1 MTESEAIRVV
11 VVAATLASR
20 AGLRALL
27 DADPQVEVAAEAAAL
42 SELAG
47 FSKQVDVY
55 VVMAGEADALAE
67 QVFPSGSETPAGVLL
82 LTDSPE
88 IALPLGG
95 MPLRAWGILSPDCT
109 ESELLTAL
117 FAVDGGLVAAMP
129 EQIAT
134 VLKPQQ
140 NYSSPDG
147 SPEVALTPR
156 ELEVLTLLTE
166 GLSNKQVSYQ
176 LGISEHTV
184 KFHVTSIYNKLGVS
198 NRAEAVRL
206 GIQLGLIML

>member
-1 MTESEAIRVV
+1 MPETGPIRVIV
-11 VVAATLASR
+11 IAATLAGR

-27 DADPQVEVAAEAAAL
+27 EADDQVAVVSEAASL
-42 SELAG
+42 SELER
-47 FSKQVDVY
+47 FSFPVDVY
-55 VVMAGEADALAE
+55 VVMTDGADHLAGQA
-67 QVFPSGSETPAGVLL
+67 FPSGIDTPAGVLL
-82 LTDSPE
+82 LTDDPDV
-88 IALPLGG
+88 AQPLVDL
-95 MPLRAWGILSPDCT
+95 PLRAWGLLPTDCS
-109 ESELLTAL
+109 EGELLTAL
-117 FAVDGGLVAAMP
+117 FAVELGLVTAAP
-129 EQIAT
+129 NQLET
-134 VLKPQQ
+134 LLKPRQ
-140 NYSSPDG
+140 NFTAPEG
-147 SPEVALTPR
+147 SQAVELTPR

>member
-1 MTESEAIRVV
+1 MPENGLIRVIV
-11 VVAATLASR
+11 TAATLAGR

-27 DADPQVEVAAEAAAL
+27 EADDQVEVVAEAASL
-42 SELAG
+42 SDLDV
-47 FSKQVDVY
+47 FSLPVDVY
-55 VVMAGEADALAE
+55 VVMTDRPASLVG
-67 QVFPSGSETPAGVLL
+67 QTFPSGSDVPAGVLL
-82 LTDSPE
+82 LTEDPD
-88 IALPLGG
+88 AAQPLVDL
-95 MPLRAWGILSPDCT
+95 PLRAWGLLPTDCT

-117 FAVDGGLVAAMP
+117 FAVEMGLVT
-129 EQIAT
+129 AT
-134 VLKPQQ
+134 PDQLATLLKPRQ
-140 NYSSPDG
+140 NFSAPEG
-147 SPEVALTPR
+147 SQVVELTPR

>member
-1 MTESEAIRVV
+1 MAENDPIKVIV
-11 VVAATLASR
+11 IAATLAGR

-27 DADPQVEVAAEAAAL
+27 DVEDQVQVIAEAAAI
-42 SELAG
+42 SEYDSLPMP
-47 FSKQVDVY
+47 VDLY
-55 VVMAGEADALAE
+55 VVMAGAGMSLEG
-67 QVFPSGSETPAGVLL
+67 QQFPSGTDVPAGVLL
-82 LTDSPE
+82 LTDEPE
-88 IALPLGG
+88 IAQYLAGLPLRG
-95 MPLRAWGILSPDCT
+95 WGLLPTDCS

-117 FAVDGGLVAAMP
+117 FAVDLGLMVAAP
-129 EQIAT
+129 DQIGSLLA
-134 VLKPQQ
+134 PGQ
-140 NYSSPDG
+140 NFSVPVDG
-147 SPEVALTPR
+147 MEVSLTPR

-184 KFHVTSIYNKLGVS
+184 KFHVSSIYNKLGVS